1 MEYSIIIPALDEAGR
16 IGRQVAACGALRP
29 RPEVI
34 VVDGGSGDETRLLA
48 ARAGA
53 RVVASPRRGRAPQM
67 NAGARAAGGDV
78 LLFLHA
84 DVNLSQAAFG
94 ALQKALG
101 DPDLLGGAFRRRF
114 DSPSLLLKL
123 GCRLSDARGR
133 RLRVYLGDQ
142 ALFVR
147 REVFDRLGGF
157 REILLFEDVEFS
169 RRLAR
174 LGKTRL
180 IEEPIVASGRR
191 FEKEGA
197 FRRLSRN
204 LWLTALYL
212 AGADPDR
219 LARRYY
225 PGYYPSS
232 GEGVPAPSKPP
243 SSPVPTA
250 GTVSTVVGES
260 PLRGSR

>member
-1 MEYSIIIPALDEAGR
+1 MQCSLIIPTLNEAGR
-16 IGRQVAACGALRP
+16 IGKQVAACAALRP

-34 VVDGGSGDETRLLA
+34 VVDGGSRDDTRLRA
-48 ARAGA
+48 SRAGA
-53 RVVASPRRGRAPQM
+53 RVIAAPRRGRAPQM
-67 NAGARAAGGDV
+67 NAGARAAAGDV

-84 DVNLSQAAFG
+84 DVSLPQAAFG
-94 ALQKALG
+94 ALQEALG
-101 DPDLLGGAFRRRF
+101 DSELLGGAFRRRF
-114 DSPSLLLKL
+114 DSSSLLLDL
-123 GCRLSDARGR
+123 GCRLADARGR

-147 REVFDRLGGF
+147 REAFDRLGGF
-157 REILLFEDVEFS
+157 REMLLFEDLEFS

-197 FRRLSRN
+197 LRRLSRN

-212 AGADPDR
+212 AGGDPDR

-225 PGYYPSS
+225 PGYYPLPEEAGS
-232 GEGVPAPSKPP
+232 GPSP
-243 SSPVPTA
+243 SSPLRAA
-250 GTVSTVVGES
+250 GSVSTVPDEP